1 MKPYQRLKKIKKMN
15 RIKEDKNLLLHHHQW
30 EIFSMHTRKKI
41 KRDHTP
47 HEDMLEEFNDN
58 STHQEKKKIKLKNNF
73 FKMTRNEHLTNY
85 KDS

>member
-1 MKPYQRLKKIKKMN
+1 
-15 RIKEDKNLLLHHHQW
+15 
-30 EIFSMHTRKKI
+30 MHTRKKI